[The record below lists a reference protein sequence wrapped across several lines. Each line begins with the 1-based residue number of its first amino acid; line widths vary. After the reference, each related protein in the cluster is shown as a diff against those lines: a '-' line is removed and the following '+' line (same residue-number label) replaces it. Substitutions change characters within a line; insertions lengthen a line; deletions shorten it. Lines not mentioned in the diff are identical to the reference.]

1 MRNHLH
7 PLMKRLTS
15 WNNAKPLAVMTG
27 WVADLG
33 LWSGLNNRVKRGLKP
48 WGGWGR
54 LGLRRDFLKRLYPIC
69 E

>member
-48 WGGWGR
+48 WGG
-54 LGLRRDFLKRLYPIC
+54 
-69 E
+69 